1 MKKRNLLTV
10 AILAAWLVIL
20 PQRSP
25 DTIKWSPVRKLTLQ
39 DYKGKPDP
47 SSKFKAVSYLVRP
60 TDWIFRNDSIYVSLS
75 TFFRPSAS
83 WFIRDPASSANEDQL
98 LVHEQGHFDLD
109 EIEIRKARKRFLKN
123 QQTITKY
130 NYKRVVEQYLSDIE
144 YFLEQRHRQY
154 DLETDFSLN
163 RREQKIWNEK
173 IAAELQSLEAYREER
188 MAFPVRR

>member
-1 MKKRNLLTV
+1 MKKSNLFTIAL
-10 AILAAWLVIL
+10 IAAWFVVL
-20 PQRSP
+20 PQHSP

-47 SSKFKAVSYLVRP
+47 TSKFKAVSYLVRP
-60 TDWIFRNDSIYVSLS
+60 TNWIFRNDSIYVSLS

-83 WFIRDPASSANEDQL
+83 WFIRDEAVPANEDQL

-130 NYKRVVEQYLSDIE
+130 NYKRVVEQYISEIT

-154 DLETDFSLN
+154 DQETDFSLN
-163 RREQKIWNEK
+163 GEQQEAWNDK
-173 IAAELQSLEAYREER
+173 IAVELKSLEAYTNER
-188 MAFPVRR
+188 VVFPVRK